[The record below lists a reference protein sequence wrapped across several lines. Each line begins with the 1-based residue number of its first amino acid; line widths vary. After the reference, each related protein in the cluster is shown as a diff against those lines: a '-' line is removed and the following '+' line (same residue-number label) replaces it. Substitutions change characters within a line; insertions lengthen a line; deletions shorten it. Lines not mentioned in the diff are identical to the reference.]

1 MKVLFLNYEYPP
13 LGGGAANATAEL
25 LEEFAKMPDMEV
37 HLVTSA
43 LGNTLEKF
51 LVGERVIVHRVPIG
65 KNPENLHHQSLG
77 DIVRYTWKAWRYS
90 RKLIHS
96 SATPFDVTLAFFG
109 VPCGFLA
116 LLLRWEFHLPYVV
129 SLRGSDVP
137 GYSRKY
143 AWLYPLLQQ
152 IIRFVW
158 RRAAAVVPNSQ
169 GLLELAQ
176 RTDPKQAFVIIENG
190 VDTKHFVPDP
200 AKRPTDAFI
209 VTPGASR
216 VTERKGLNYLIEA
229 IAILAPKYPELRLK
243 VMGDGNAKPS
253 LEALVKEKGL
263 EEKVQFLGRIPREET
278 KGYYQEAS
286 LFVLPSLNE
295 GMSNAMLEALA
306 SGLPIIST
314 PTGGAAELVEEGK
327 NGKIIPEK
335 SVEAIRAAIEM
346 FLQNKALVAEY
357 GAESRRR
364 AELQGWDKI
373 AENFRKTL
381 QENLKKI
388 VQNCF

>member
-13 LGGGAANATAEL
+13 LGGGAANATAQL

-43 LGNTLEKF
+43 LGDTWEK
-51 LVGERVIVHRVPIG
+51 LSVGERVIVHRVPIG
-65 KNPENLHHQSLG
+65 KNPANLHHQSLG
-77 DIVRYTWKAWRYS
+77 DIVRYTLKAWWYS
-90 RKLIHS
+90 RKLIRS
-96 SATPFDVTLAFFG
+96 SATSFDVTLAFFG

-116 LLLRWEFHLPYVV
+116 LLLKWEFHLPYVV

-143 AWLYPLLQQ
+143 VWLYPLLKQ

-158 RRAAAVVPNSQ
+158 KRAAAVVPNSQ
-169 GLLELAQ
+169 GLLQLAKQ
-176 RTDPKQAFVIIENG
+176 TDPQQTFVIIENG
-190 VDTKHFVPDP
+190 VDTKRFVPDLT
-200 AKRPTDAFI
+200 KRPAGEFI

-229 IAILAPKYPELRLK
+229 IAILTPKYPELRLK
-243 VMGDGNAKPS
+243 VMGDGNAKES
-253 LEALVKEKGL
+253 LESLVKEKGL
-263 EEKVQFLGRIPREET
+263 EETVQFLGRIPREAT

-306 SGLPIIST
+306 SGLPIVST
-314 PTGGAAELVEEGK
+314 PTGGAAELVMEGK

-335 SVEAIRAAIEM
+335 SVEAIAAAIEM
-346 FLQNKALVAEY
+346 FLQNKALVTEY

-373 AENFRKTL
+373 AVSFKKVLESSFRK
-381 QENLKKI
+381 
-388 VQNCF
+388 

>member
-25 LEEFAKMPDMEV
+25 LKEFAVMPDMEV

-43 LGNTLEKF
+43 LSNTLET
-51 LVGERVIVHRVPIG
+51 LSVGERVVVHRLPIG
-65 KNPENLHHQSLG
+65 KNPANLHHQSLG
-77 DIVRYTWKAWRYS
+77 DILRYSLKAWWYS
-90 RKLIHS
+90 RQLVRS
-96 SATPFDVTLAFFG
+96 SAAPFEVTLAFFG

-116 LLLRWEFHLPYVV
+116 MLLKYEFRLPYVV

-143 AWLYPLLQQ
+143 IWLYPLLKQ

-158 RRAAAVVPNSQ
+158 KRSAAIVPNSQ
-169 GLLELAQ
+169 GLLQLAKQ
-176 RTDPKQAFVIIENG
+176 TDPQQAFTIIENG
-190 VDTKHFVPDP
+190 VDTKHFVPDLI
-200 AKRPTDAFI
+200 KRPADTFI

-216 VTERKGLNYLIEA
+216 VTERKGLHYLVEA
-229 IAILAPKYPELRLK
+229 IARLAPKYPELRLK
-243 VMGDGNAKPS
+243 VMGDGNARPS
-253 LEALVKEKGL
+253 LESLVKERGL
-263 EEKVQFLGRIPREET
+263 EEKVQFLGRIPREAT
-278 KGYYQEAS
+278 KDYYQEAS

-314 PTGGAAELVEEGK
+314 PTGGAEELVVEGK
-327 NGKIIPEK
+327 NGVIIPEK
-335 SVEAIRAAIEM
+335 SVEAIADAIEL
-346 FLQNKALVAEY
+346 FLTNRDLVTEY

-364 AELQGWDKI
+364 AELQGWDQVALDFK
-373 AENFRKTL
+373 
-381 QENLKKI
+381 NLLERSTHR
-388 VQNCF
+388 

>member
-1 MKVLFLNYEYPP
+1 
-13 LGGGAANATAEL
+13 
-25 LEEFAKMPDMEV
+25 
-37 HLVTSA
+37 
-43 LGNTLEKF
+43 
-51 LVGERVIVHRVPIG
+51 
-65 KNPENLHHQSLG
+65 
-77 DIVRYTWKAWRYS
+77 
-90 RKLIHS
+90 
-96 SATPFDVTLAFFG
+96 
-109 VPCGFLA
+109 
-116 LLLRWEFHLPYVV
+116 
-129 SLRGSDVP
+129 
-137 GYSRKY
+137 
-143 AWLYPLLQQ
+143 
-152 IIRFVW
+152 
-158 RRAAAVVPNSQ
+158 
-169 GLLELAQ
+169 
-176 RTDPKQAFVIIENG
+176 
-190 VDTKHFVPDP
+190 
-200 AKRPTDAFI
+200 
-209 VTPGASR
+209 
-216 VTERKGLNYLIEA
+216 LNYLIEA